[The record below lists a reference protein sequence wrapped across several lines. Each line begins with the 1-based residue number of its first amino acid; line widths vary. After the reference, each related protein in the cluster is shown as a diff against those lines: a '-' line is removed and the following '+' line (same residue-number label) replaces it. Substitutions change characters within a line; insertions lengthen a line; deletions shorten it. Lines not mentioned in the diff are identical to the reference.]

1 MLLDTGASGIL
12 VGQVAALT
20 AALDIRCNRCDRH
33 GQLSMQGIIR
43 DLGPKAPIWKAWA
56 DLNADCP
63 NRDNSASAEKCSL
76 YAPQLSAMF
85 MPASVVPKRR
95 A

>member
-1 MLLDTGASGIL
+1 MSRSHSAIL

-20 AALDIRCNRCDRH
+20 ATLDVWCHRCDRH
-33 GQLSMQGIIR
+33 GQLSTQGMMR
-43 DLGPKAPIWKAWA
+43 DLGPNAPIWKAWA

-63 NRDNSASAEKCSL
+63 NRDNSASIEKCSL

-85 MPASVVPKRR
+85 MPASVLPKRR